1 MDKEKLQKLLKEL
14 LNDQVRAMA
23 TEGEFSELINTR
35 VQEAISTL
43 QGQLAGNP
51 QAGVT
56 EGHQSDALVQ
66 AAISN
71 SQIIGGNV
79 LVTPSGTW
87 LDLNRKNAP
96 FMKLSKKLEEWV
108 MDFAAFVNSRG
119 RIVGK
124 VLQEMEDPDGGYL
137 VPEEFRAVMVMYDAE
152 PAIVWPRAT
161 IWPMGTDKLGMPK
174 LAQRPDGIEND
185 DYDHFAGV
193 SFTWTDEGGTKT
205 ETEPDFEFIEL
216 VAHELS
222 GYTAITNILL
232 DDSAINLMNFL
243 TQLFRSAWV
252 WQTDKAFVRQ
262 DGANKP
268 LGVVY
273 DPLILTVNR
282 QTAGTVTY
290 QDLNEMWRTL
300 PAPFDAGA
308 VWFMN
313 KNVISDIRNERDPVG
328 ALLLQQTYQSISD
341 SYQFTIFGMP
351 VIASDGK
358 TYQIGTK
365 GDVILGNW
373 KYYYIGDRQDF
384 RFESSTHYL
393 FRSNKTALRVSSR
406 LDGQPAIPE
415 AFVVLDDVYSA
426 S

>member
-23 TEGEFSELINTR
+23 TEGDFSELINNK
-35 VQEAISTL
+35 VQEAMVTL
-43 QGQLAGNP
+43 QEQLAGNP
-51 QAGVT
+51 HAGAT
-56 EGHQSDALVQ
+56 ESRESDVLAQ
-66 AAISN
+66 AAITN
-71 SQIIGGNV
+71 SQLNGNI

-87 LDLNRKNAP
+87 LDLTRKKTP
-96 FMKLSKKLEEWV
+96 FMRLSKQLEDWAH
-108 MDFAAFVNSRG
+108 DFATYIRSDR
-119 RIVGK
+119 RIIGK
-124 VLQEMEDPDGGYL
+124 TLQEMEDPDGGYL

-152 PAIVWPRAT
+152 SAIVWPRAT

-185 DYDHFAGV
+185 NYDHFAGV
-193 SFTWTDEGGTKT
+193 VFTWTDEGGTKT
-205 ETEPDFEFIEL
+205 ETEPSFEFIEL
-216 VAHELS
+216 IAHELS
-222 GYTAITNILL
+222 GYTAVTNILI

-252 WQTDKAFVRQ
+252 WQTDKSFIRQ

-268 LGVVY
+268 LGVVQ

-290 QDLNEMWRTL
+290 TDLNEMWRML
-300 PAPFDAGA
+300 PAPFDSGA

-313 KNVISDIRNERDPVG
+313 KNVVSDIRNERDTNN

-341 SYQFTIFGMP
+341 DYRYTIFGMP
-351 VIASDGK
+351 VIPSDGK

-384 RFESSTHYL
+384 RFESSPHYL
-393 FRSNKTALRVSSR
+393 FRSNKMALRVSSR

-415 AFVVLDDVYSA
+415 AFVVLDDVAAA